1 MRGKIKKGIALVLSA
16 VLTVATCITT
26 IPQLSETVFAAG
38 TGKDIQLGAVA
49 LSDNVNTS
57 SAATVHYDSNSD
69 TWRVIGYGGNGVA
82 SSSGTLTLI
91 ASGNM
96 AHGAFNP
103 YSPYSNKYSG
113 SNLQSMIENLAGE
126 LSTEEADAV
135 ATRTLA
141 GGSANYG
148 RTDYD
153 DNKIRGSDV
162 SDAVMWPL
170 SVEEANAMNS
180 DLRKADPKNT
190 SLESSFWW
198 LRSPGDNDRRAAF
211 VIGLGDVFIAGHGFY
226 VDDFDHGVRPA
237 FNLNLSSII
246 FTSDAAGIKSSG
258 AAGTLSAPGSHSTTN
273 WKLTVA
279 SDSLTASSGTITRS
293 GSTITVPFT
302 ASGGYDR
309 ISVFISDRDWNA
321 NGAVLKYYGA
331 LNTSGSSG
339 TFTLPD
345 DYDTSWKV
353 YILAEKINGDTETD
367 YASTPAEITIPDASG
382 GGGPAPGPV
391 ASPSPAP
398 SGDDDHSDSGSSDSK
413 TKDEK
418 PYDYLD
424 ELRAKLAVAISL
436 GGEQTVLWV
445 KGTALPYDIM
455 KTLQDNPKITLVFS
469 YTYQN
474 VDFKVTLPGKNV
486 KAYTTIPWYGP
497 LYLYAYYGGRGAV
510 QNAPKVNTA
519 NRTYTVV
526 KGDTLT
532 GIAIKLNTSVK
543 SLVSLNNIKDPDKL
557 KIGQVLKY

>member
-26 IPQLSETVFAAG
+26 IPQLSETVFAAE
-38 TGKDIQLGAVA
+38 TGKDIQLGAAA

-69 TWRVIGYGGNGVA
+69 TWRVIGYDGNGVA

-96 AHGAFNP
+96 EHGAFKSS
-103 YSPYSNKYSG
+103 SPYSNDYSG
-113 SNLQSMIENLAGE
+113 SNLQSMIEPLAGR

-135 ATRTLA
+135 AKRTLA

-148 RTDYD
+148 QPDYD
-153 DNKIRGSDV
+153 DNKISGSDV

-170 SVEEANAMNS
+170 SVEEANAMDS
-180 DLRKADPKNT
+180 DLRKADPEHT
-190 SLESSFWW
+190 SWANSYWW
-198 LRSPGDNDRRAAF
+198 LRSPGNFDDYAAKVF
-211 VIGLGDVFIAGHGFY
+211 GNGDVHNYGIDVNTDSY
-226 VDDFDHGVRPA
+226 GVRPA

-302 ASGGYDR
+302 ASGDYSR
-309 ISVFISDRDWNA
+309 ISVFISDGAWNA

-331 LNTSGSSG
+331 LNRSGSSG

-345 DYDTSWKV
+345 DYDKSWKV
-353 YILAEKINGDTETD
+353 YILAEKINGDTKTD

-382 GGGPAPGPV
+382 GGGPAPGPGP
-391 ASPSPAP
+391 SPSPAP

-413 TKDEK
+413 PKDEK

-424 ELRAKLAVAISL
+424 ELREKLAVAISL
-436 GGEQTVLWV
+436 GGEQTVLWD

-474 VDFKVTLPGKNV
+474 VDFKVTMPGKNV

-557 KIGQVLKY
+557 KVGLVLKY